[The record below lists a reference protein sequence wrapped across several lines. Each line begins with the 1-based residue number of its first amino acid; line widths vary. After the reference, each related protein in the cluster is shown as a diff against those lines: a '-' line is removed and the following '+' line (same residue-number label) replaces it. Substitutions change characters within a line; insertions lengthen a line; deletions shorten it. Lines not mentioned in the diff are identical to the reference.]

1 MGRASMD
8 HVSCCYE
15 NTNQTRLYYFRPH
28 SGRTAIISL
37 VQNLRPRL
45 FPLIHLQI
53 PATTTL
59 LFQDSPI
66 GPMIYSQQD
75 SWTLEGI
82 VQSMPLLGWWYD
94 NVVR

>member
-1 MGRASMD
+1 MHHLSALHITHSSTAF
-8 HVSCCYE
+8 SCY
-15 NTNQTRLYYFRPH
+15 LFLSSS
-28 SGRTAIISL
+28 SGHTAIISL

-45 FPLIHLQI
+45 FPLLHLQV

-59 LFQDSPI
+59 LFKDTPA

-94 NVVR
+94 HVVR